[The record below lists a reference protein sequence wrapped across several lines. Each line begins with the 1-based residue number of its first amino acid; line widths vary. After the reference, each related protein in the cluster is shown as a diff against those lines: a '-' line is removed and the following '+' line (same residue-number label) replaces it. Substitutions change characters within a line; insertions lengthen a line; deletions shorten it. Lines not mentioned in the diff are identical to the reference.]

1 MIRIV
6 SASLKLFV
14 NFGITMFPNVISV
27 EEILFE
33 NLNKTVVSED
43 LEVVAP
49 HVQNLGA
56 RLNVI
61 RD

>member
-1 MIRIV
+1 MRGIV
-6 SASLKLFV
+6 SACKHH
-14 NFGITMFPNVISV
+14 NGTFPNVISV

-61 RD
+61 GD

>member
-1 MIRIV
+1 
-6 SASLKLFV
+6 
-14 NFGITMFPNVISV
+14 MFPNVISV

-61 RD
+61 GDWTQIPENSWSMEWPD